1 MAASGQGLVGLMVA
15 PTNQSVCKV
24 MFWSPQTVLSSPQS
38 GVVETAPA
46 AAVLPSA
53 NPLGSIAVLT
63 VRLWLQWQ
71 GGTYATQYLEQ
82 TFSLGLPGS
91 PWSNFLTVIPPTPT
105 IGNVTN
111 LTGTNRAMF
120 YRVRV
125 TR

>member
-1 MAASGQGLVGLMVA
+1 MTYLQVYLYGLDPTKLDYDGDGVSNFA
-15 PTNQSVCKV
+15 EYIADTNPTNSTSYLHITQIQPV
-24 MFWSPQTVLSSPQS
+24 S
-38 GVVETAPA
+38 GGV
-46 AAVLPSA
+46 
-53 NPLGSIAVLT
+53 
-63 VRLWLQWQ
+63 WLQWH

-91 PWSNFLTVIPPTPT
+91 PWSNFLTVIPPTPI
-105 IGNVTN
+105 IGNFTN